1 MPARQL
7 VFFFIA
13 GNHIFSLQL
22 KHLICIICTLQCDDR
37 YDNLVSLLERFN
49 ALFMHSKKIILRKNK
64 KILEKATHK
73 EEEKAR
79 FTRTQITD
87 CKTFNLIMIVNEY
100 AIISEGIQL

>member
-49 ALFMHSKKIILRKNK
+49 ALFMHSKKNILRKNK
-64 KILEKATHK
+64 KKIGEGD
-73 EEEKAR
+73 
-79 FTRTQITD
+79 TQGRRKSAFHSDANYRLQNI
-87 CKTFNLIMIVNEY
+87 
-100 AIISEGIQL
+100 